1 MSKPNNTI
9 VDVAR
14 KDKDL
19 SIFVEALT
27 HAGLIDKLSSIGRYT
42 VFCAS
47 NAVWKK
53 TLDSDN
59 DITKVDPL
67 TLTKILRAHIVPKK
81 IYKAADM
88 SAGLTLHP
96 LFKGET
102 LTISGFVGKDQIPV
116 VSVNNQRFTNKL
128 DIMASNGVIH
138 QIDGILFPPGLVI
151 DKKGTTTPVPS
162 PPPTM
167 VNPLAALQHW
177 LKTTN
182 DDDKKQ
188 KLEDQAFAT
197 VSLSKADD
205 QKARAMLW
213 KFYQHKM
220 QQDPTRRKEMMGE
233 DKKIVITSDNNTYVM
248 PIWYKT
254 HGPKNP
260 PHQGRSLY
268 ISMHGGG
275 GSSGGREAALG
286 LYKAENDKQWSN
298 QKILYDAKNLPIE
311 GIYCAPRAPTDM
323 YNMWHA
329 PHMYP
334 MLSRLIG
341 NFILFEHV
349 NPNKVYILGYSA
361 GGDGAYRLASRMA
374 DRWAASAACAG
385 HPGAVTTKEMV
396 DSGCPCTVHVGA
408 NDSGSNR
415 NVKARQ
421 WKTELAKLD
430 PDEKNDYVEI
440 HAGRAH
446 EMKREEAVVFPWMA
460 QRTRELR
467 PTSIVWQQQPQN
479 PEQRR
484 FYWLAVET
492 PTPGTT
498 ITATRHTNKKN
509 TIEIGDGGGT
519 IPSGVFRIRL
529 DDQMEQINL
538 EQKMHIKT
546 ASNVVLYEGLAH
558 RTIGTLYTT
567 LVEREDP
574 TGMFS
579 TEIEIKI
586 G

>member
-1 MSKPNNTI
+1 MTKPNNTI

-19 SIFVEALT
+19 SIFVDALT
-27 HAGLIDKLSSIGRYT
+27 HARLIDKLSSVGRYT

-53 TLDSDN
+53 KIGVSG
-59 DITKVDPL
+59 DITKVDPQ
-67 TLTKILRAHIVPKK
+67 TLTKILRTHIVPKK

-151 DKKGTTTPVPS
+151 DKKGTTT
-162 PPPTM
+162 T
-167 VNPLAALQHW
+167 LAALQHW

-182 DDDKKQ
+182 GNDEKQ

-197 VSLSKADD
+197 VSLSKTDD
-205 QKARAMLW
+205 QKAREMLW
-213 KFYQHKM
+213 KFYQQKI
-220 QQDPTRRKEMMGE
+220 QKDPTRRKEMLE
-233 DKKIVITSDNNTYVM
+233 DKRITYEYKNNKYVM

-260 PHQGRSLY
+260 PNKGRSLY
-268 ISMHGGG
+268 ISLHGGG
-275 GSSGGREAALG
+275 GTAVVGQYTST
-286 LYKAENDKQWSN
+286 NNVQWAN
-298 QKILYDAKNLPIE
+298 QKILYESKNLPIE
-311 GIYCAPRAPTDM
+311 GIYCAPRAPTDTWDL
-323 YNMWHA
+323 WHT
-329 PHMYP
+329 PQIYP

-341 NFILFEHV
+341 NFIIFEQV
-349 NPNKVYILGYSA
+349 NPNKVYIMGYSA
-361 GGDGAYRLASRMA
+361 GGDGTYRLASRMA